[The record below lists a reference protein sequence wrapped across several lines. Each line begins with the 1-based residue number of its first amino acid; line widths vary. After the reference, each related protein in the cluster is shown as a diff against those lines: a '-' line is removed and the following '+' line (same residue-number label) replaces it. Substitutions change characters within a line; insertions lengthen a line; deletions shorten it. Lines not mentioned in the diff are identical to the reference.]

1 MRDGRRLYDGID
13 ELDRLGG
20 PNGEPTTVTAPCP
33 VCDTAVVVD
42 AVAVVERG
50 DSAFAAAREG
60 RIGADAL
67 ASIAS
72 ALGLTMGAFDGVA
85 YLRGRHGL
93 TAHLLGHTCATCGS
107 RLTAVASYG
116 EFQPARWQ
124 LWFDGLVVAGDDGE
138 HPSPR

>member
-1 MRDGRRLYDGID
+1 MDELD

-20 PNGEPTTVTAPCP
+20 PDGEPTTVTAPCP
-33 VCDTAVVVD
+33 VCGTAVGVD

-50 DSAFAAAREG
+50 DSAFFAASEG
-60 RIGADAL
+60 RIGAAEL

-72 ALGLTMGAFDGVA
+72 VLGLTMEAFDGVE

-93 TAHLLGHTCATCGS
+93 TAHLLEHTCATCGS

-124 LWFDGLVVAGDDGE
+124 LWFDGLVVAGADGD
-138 HPSPR
+138 HPSTR